1 MSSNVLIFAVGA
13 AWGLVVA
20 LLRSNDQIELVILAK
35 KAFDANDGNIDTSQ
49 KWLCEKGIGFRRS
62 HLIRIQKRL
71 LGDSS

>member
-20 LLRSNDQIELVILAK
+20 LLRSSDQIELVILAK

-49 KWLCEKGIGFRRS
+49 KWLCEKGIGVRRS

-71 LGDSS
+71 LRDSS